1 MKPDFDT
8 MSKAE
13 LRTYVL
19 AHRNDQEAFY
29 KLVDR
34 FKADSKNQ
42 PRHPFPKS
50 LEDVAKVQELIQE
63 QIRNQGEL

>member
-1 MKPDFDT
+1 MKSDFDT
-8 MSKAE
+8 MSKTE

-29 KLVDR
+29 KLIDR

-42 PRHPFPKS
+42 TRHPFPKS

-63 QIRNQGEL
+63 QIRTLGEL

>member
-1 MKPDFDT
+1 MKPNFDIMT
-8 MSKAE
+8 KPE
-13 LRTYVL
+13 LRAYVL
-19 AHRNDQEAFY
+19 AHRDDREAFY

-50 LEDVAKVQELIQE
+50 LAELAQVEELIQE
-63 QIRNQGEL
+63 HLRNLE